1 MADEKQDPAK
11 LKLPN
16 VRLSFPDLWVPK
28 SVKNSDPK
36 YSAHFLIDKAEQEE
50 LIKTIKGKIWFVA
63 KEHWGPE
70 KAKKICGGKKF
81 EMCLH
86 EGSEKDDLDGYTED
100 IMFLTSSS
108 PRRPLVIDRD
118 RSPLTA
124 DDRRPYGGCYVNAIV
139 RFWVQD
145 NQFGQRVNAELMG
158 VQFFKDGE
166 PFSAIGRISED
177 DFEDLGEEE
186 GGKKKDKD
194 KDKKKP
200 KAADGD
206 GGNGGD
212 PEPDDDEVPF

>member
-108 PRRPLVIDRD
+108 PRRPLVID
-118 RSPLTA
+118 
-124 DDRRPYGGCYVNAIV
+124 GCYVNAIV